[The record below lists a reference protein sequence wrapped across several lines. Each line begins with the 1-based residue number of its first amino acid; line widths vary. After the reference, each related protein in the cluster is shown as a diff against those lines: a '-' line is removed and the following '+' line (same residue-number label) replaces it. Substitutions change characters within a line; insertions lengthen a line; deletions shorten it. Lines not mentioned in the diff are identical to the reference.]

1 MYVSEV
7 LAPAT
12 FKVDVGK
19 HFRDWPN
26 QLANTKYLLRYAIV
40 SSLAMEFSAARGG
53 GGSGCEQN
61 NPRVGWK

>member
-53 GGSGCEQN
+53 GEW
-61 NPRVGWK
+61 V